1 MKRIALPFAL
11 SSGPKDRVSKGRRW
25 MPVLRYAALCAALS
39 TSGNLQ
45 AEPLKIRIGWS
56 TTPAHVTPM
65 LPEIPKSVYR
75 HWGTS
80 YVVEP
85 VFMQG
90 TGTMLPSLAAEEAEL
105 VGYSYQTHASAVI
118 TGKLDVRAVA
128 GVLGS
133 KAPFSD
139 EAFWVK
145 KASNI
150 NKIEDLKGKTLAVNS
165 RGSGVDT
172 AQRMMLRRHGLADGK
187 DYQVVEVRFAA
198 MMATL
203 DADKVEAAFLV
214 LPFSLMAEK
223 DARLKRLFSTREAMG
238 PTETAIWGAKANVIA
253 KHRPVFVDFLEDN
266 IRART
271 WLYDPNNHDE
281 VVKIVAKL
289 TKQPEEAFK
298 GWLFT
303 QRDTFR
309 AKDAM
314 IDVKLLQS
322 NIDDLVKEGL
332 LPSNIDVAKYTDL
345 SMVEEAKKRV
355 GM

>member
-1 MKRIALPFAL
+1 
-11 SSGPKDRVSKGRRW
+11 
-25 MPVLRYAALCAALS
+25 VLRYAALCAALS
-39 TSGNLQ
+39 TSGNVCA
-45 AEPLKIRIGWS
+45 AEPFKIRIGWS

-65 LPEIPKSVYR
+65 LTEIPKEVYK
-75 HWGTS
+75 HWGQS

-90 TGTMLPSLAAEEAEL
+90 TGAMLPALASEEAEL
-105 VGYSYQTHASAVI
+105 VGYSYQTHASSVI
-118 TGKLDVRAVA
+118 TGGLDVRAVG

-133 KAPFSD
+133 KPPFSD

-150 NKIEDLKGKTLAVNS
+150 NKIEDLKGKTVAVNS

-172 AQRMMLRRHGLADGK
+172 AQRKMLRQHGLMDGK

-203 DADKVEAAFLV
+203 DSDKVDMAFLV
-214 LPFSLMAEK
+214 LPFSLMAERN
-223 DARLKRLFSTREAMG
+223 DGLKKLFTTREAMG

-253 KHRPVFVDFLEDN
+253 KNRAAFVDFFEDN

-271 WLYDPNNHDE
+271 WLYDPKNHE
-281 VVKIVAKL
+281 QVVKIVAKL
-289 TKQPEEAFK
+289 TKQPESAFEP
-298 GWLFT
+298 WLFT
-303 QRDTFR
+303 ERDTFR
-309 AKDAM
+309 AKDCM

-332 LPSNIDVAKYTDL
+332 LPSTIDVAKYTDL
-345 SMVEEAKKRV
+345 SMVEEAKKRL

>member
-1 MKRIALPFAL
+1 MKPIALAVA
-11 SSGPKDRVSKGRRW
+11 GVA
-25 MPVLRYAALCAALS
+25 VAIAASA
-39 TSGNLQ
+39 T

-56 TTPAHVTPM
+56 TTPAHVTPI
-65 LPEIPKSVYR
+65 LTEIPKDVYK
-75 HWGTS
+75 HWGRS

-90 TGTMLPSLAAEEAEL
+90 TGAMLPALASEEAEL

-118 TGKLDVRAVA
+118 TGKLDVRAVG

-133 KAPFSD
+133 KPPNSD

-150 NKIEDLKGKTLAVNS
+150 NRIEDLKGKTIAVNS

-172 AQRMMLRRHGLADGK
+172 AQRKMLRNHGLVDGK
-187 DYQVVEVRFAA
+187 DYNVVEVRFAA

-203 DADKVEAAFLV
+203 DADKVDMAFLV
-214 LPFSLMAEK
+214 LPFTLQAEK
-223 DARLKRLFSTREAMG
+223 NPALKKLFTTRQAMG
-238 PTETAIWGAKANVIA
+238 PTETAIWGAKTNVIA
-253 KHRPVFVDFLEDN
+253 KNRPAFVDFFEDN

-271 WLYDPNNHDE
+271 WLYDPKNHE
-281 VVKIVAKL
+281 AAVKIVAKL
-289 TKQPEEAFK
+289 TKQPEENLR

-303 QRDTFR
+303 ERDTYR
-309 AKDAM
+309 AKDCM

-332 LPSNIDVAKYTDL
+332 LPSSIEVAKYTDL
-345 SMVEEAKKRV
+345 SMVEEAKKRL

>member
-1 MKRIALPFAL
+1 MKRIAFAL
-11 SSGPKDRVSKGRRW
+11 AV
-25 MPVLRYAALCAALS
+25 VALGAGGQAS
-39 TSGNLQ
+39 

-65 LPEIPKSVYR
+65 LTEIPKEVYK
-75 HWGTS
+75 HWGKS

-90 TGTMLPSLAAEEAEL
+90 TSAMLPALASEDAQL
-105 VGYSYQTHASAVI
+105 VGYSYQTHASAVL
-118 TGKLDVRAVA
+118 TGGLDVRAVG

-133 KAPFSD
+133 KPPYSD

-150 NKIEDLKGKTLAVNS
+150 KKIEDLRGKTIAVNS

-172 AQRMMLRRHGLADGK
+172 AQRKMLRNHGLVDGK
-187 DYQVVEVRFAA
+187 DYNVVEIRFAA

-203 DADKVEAAFLV
+203 ESGKVDMAFLV

-223 DARLKRLFSTREAMG
+223 DQSVEKLFTTRQAMG

-253 KHRPVFVDFLEDN
+253 ANRAAFVDFFEDN
-266 IRART
+266 IRARQ
-271 WLYDPNNHDE
+271 WLYDPKNHAAA
-281 VVKIVAKL
+281 VKLVAKI
-289 TKQPEEAFK
+289 TKQPEQAFEP
-298 GWLFT
+298 WLFT
-303 QRDTFR
+303 ERDTFR
-309 AKDAM
+309 AKDCM

-322 NIDDLVKEGL
+322 NVDDLVKEGL
-332 LPSNIDVAKYTDL
+332 LPKTIDVAKYTDL
-345 SMVEEAKKRV
+345 SMVEEAKKRL

>member
-1 MKRIALPFAL
+1 MKRFVIFAA
-11 SSGPKDRVSKGRRW
+11 
-25 MPVLRYAALCAALS
+25 AALCA
-39 TSGNLQ
+39 TNVD

-56 TTPAHVTPM
+56 TVPSHITPM
-65 LPEIPKSVYR
+65 LPEIPRSVYK
-75 HWGTS
+75 HWGKS

-139 EAFWVK
+139 EGFWVK
-145 KASNI
+145 TASNI
-150 NKIEDLKGKTLAVNS
+150 NKVEDLKGKTIAVNS

-187 DYQVVEVRFAA
+187 DYTVVEVRFAA

-203 DADKVEAAFLV
+203 DADKVHAAFLV

-223 DARLKRLFSTREAMG
+223 DARLKKLFSTRQAMG
-238 PTETAIWGAKANVIA
+238 PTETAVWGAKANVIA
-253 KHRPVFVDFLEDN
+253 KHRAAFVDFFEDN

-271 WLYDPNNHDE
+271 WLYDPKNHDE
-281 VVKIVAKL
+281 VVRIVAKL
-289 TKQPEEAFK
+289 AKQPEAAFK

-303 QRDTFR
+303 ERDTFR

-332 LPSNIDVAKYTDL
+332 LPPTIDVAKYTDL
-345 SMVEEAKKRV
+345 SMVEEANKRI